1 MAENI
6 ITMTFKTPES
16 IREWL
21 EIQSAANHRSMSGE
35 INSILEAAKN
45 AGQSA

>member
-1 MAENI
+1 MAEML

-21 EIQSAANHRSMSGE
+21 ELQADANHRSMSGE

-45 AGQSA
+45 AAK